1 MTRLFKVAAATLAV
15 ATLPL
20 LVAKSEAAPR
30 GDSKSEYCNMAKS
43 QRNPVSWNAHYNCLD
58 RTAAAAPIERK
69 QERHVNKNPFCDM
82 AKSQRNPVSWNQ
94 HYNCLSQR

>member
-1 MTRLFKVAAATLAV
+1 MKSLFKVAAATLAL

-30 GDSKSEYCNMAKS
+30 GDAKSEYCNMAKS
-43 QRNPVSWNAHYNCLD
+43 QRNPVAWNAHYHCLD
-58 RTAAAAPIERK
+58 TSQASATVAPKPQR
-69 QERHVNKNPFCDM
+69 RVNKDPYCDM

-94 HYNCLSQR
+94 HYRCLSER